1 MLLWRSDTQGRED
14 SRRTTR
20 SVFTYCCQRKSTN
33 LYTNIYDPKIKIPWL
48 IHAKGALFV
57 LLGILAA
64 VLLFTQ
70 VPTIKTAVLICITVW
85 AFCRFYYYLFYVI
98 GRYLGRN
105 KQFSGVLDVVQ
116 FLLRG
121 DRDKMP

>member
-1 MLLWRSDTQGRED
+1 MKLSDD
-14 SRRTTR
+14 
-20 SVFTYCCQRKSTN
+20 
-33 LYTNIYDPKIKIPWL
+33 IKTPWV

-64 VLLFTQ
+64 VLLFAE

-98 GRYLGRN
+98 DRYLGRD
-105 KQFSGVLDVVQ
+105 KRFSGVFDVLQ

-121 DRDKMP
+121 NQDKTP